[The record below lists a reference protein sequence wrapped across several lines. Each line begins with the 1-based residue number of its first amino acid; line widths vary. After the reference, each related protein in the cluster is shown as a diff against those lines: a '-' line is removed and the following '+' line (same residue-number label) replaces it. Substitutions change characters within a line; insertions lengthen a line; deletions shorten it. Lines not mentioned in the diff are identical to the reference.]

1 MLLKRTALL
10 GLWGLAGAGLLTG
23 CKSSAPPPATLPTVP
38 VATVGRATLANDLML
53 TAEFLP
59 YQDVDVMAKVAGYV
73 KTISVD
79 IGDHVQQGQVLAVL
93 EAPEIQSDVARAK
106 AGVAAAE
113 ANIVTAQAAVQRAEA
128 TAGIA
133 KLSYQRIQD
142 VATKDKGLVPRQE
155 LDVAQSRQ
163 MEAAAQ
169 LASAESSVQAAKEA
183 KAGADQEYLRAQ
195 TMMGYATI
203 RAPFA
208 GVVTKRYASTG
219 SMIQAGIASQTQAM
233 PVVKLAQN
241 NLLRLILP
249 VPVNDV
255 VEVKNGQAVDVN
267 VSSLGRMLQ
276 GTVTRSADS
285 VQDGDS
291 DDGYRSRRAESRWF
305 TGSGHVCGGSSASCR
320 SSERIER
327 AARCRGW
334 PGHERPAGLCCPRW
348 HRSSCDREDWP
359 SNTQSRGNSLG
370 TAGGRQSDCWP
381 SYRPVRR
388 RTSGRTG
395 CRLREWPK
403 YLVREAQCPD
413 FPFATH
419 ISSWCCVS
427 W

>member
-1 MLLKRTALL
+1 MHLNRTAFLS
-10 GLWGLAGAGLLTG
+10 LWSLAGAALLTG
-23 CKSSAPPPATLPTVP
+23 CKSSAPPAVTISIVP
-38 VATVGRATLANDLML
+38 VATVSKATFANDLTL

-106 AGVAAAE
+106 ADVAAAE
-113 ANIVTAQAAVQRAEA
+113 ANIMTAQAAVQRAEA
-128 TAGIA
+128 AEGIA
-133 KLSYQRIQD
+133 KLSYRRIQD

-163 MEAAAQ
+163 MEATAQ
-169 LASAESSVQAAKEA
+169 LASAQSSVHAAREA
-183 KAGADQEYLRAQ
+183 KAGADQEYVRAQ

-255 VEVKNGQAVDVN
+255 AGVKNGQAVDVN
-267 VSSLGRMLQ
+267 VSSLGRTLQ

-285 VQDGDS
+285 VQMATRTMDTEVDVPNGDGS
-291 DDGYRSRRAESRWF
+291 LVPGMYAEV
-305 TGSGHVCGGSSASCR
+305 HLHL
-320 SSERIER
+320 
-327 AARCRGW
+327 AAR
-334 PGHERPAGLCCPRW
+334 
-348 HRSSCDREDWP
+348 
-359 SNTQSRGNSLG
+359 SNVLSVPLDAVDGLG
-370 TAGGRQSDCWP
+370 TSVQQAYVVRDGIVHLVTVKTGLQTPNRLEILSGLQEGDKVIVGRHTGLSDGERVDAQAAGYENNS
-381 SYRPVRR
+381 
-388 RTSGRTG
+388 
-395 CRLREWPK
+395 
-403 YLVREAQCPD
+403 
-413 FPFATH
+413 H
-419 ISSWCCVS
+419 I
-427 W
+427 

>member
-10 GLWGLAGAGLLTG
+10 GLCGLAGAALLAG
-23 CKSSAPPPATLPTVP
+23 CKSSAPPPATIPTVP
-38 VATVGRATLANDLML
+38 VATVGKATLANDLTL

-113 ANIVTAQAAVQRAEA
+113 ANIVTAQAAVQRAQA
-128 TAGIA
+128 TAGMT
-133 KLSYQRIQD
+133 KLSFQRLQE
-142 VATKDKGLVPRQE
+142 VATKDKGLVPRQDI
-155 LDVAQSRQ
+155 DVAQSRQ
-163 MEAAAQ
+163 MEAEAQ
-169 LASAESSVQAAKEA
+169 LASAESSVQAARDA
-183 KAGADQEYLRAQ
+183 KAGADQELIRAQ
-195 TMMGYATI
+195 TMLGYATI

-255 VEVKNGQAVDVN
+255 AGVKNGQTVDVN
-267 VSSLGRMLQ
+267 ISSLGRTLQ

-285 VQDGDS
+285 VQMATRTMDTEVDVPNRDGSLVPGMYAEVHLHLAARPNVLSVPLDAVDGLGTSVQQAYVVRDGIVHLVADKTGLQTPNRLEILSGLQDGDKVIVGRHTGLS
-291 DDGYRSRRAESRWF
+291 DG
-305 TGSGHVCGGSSASCR
+305 
-320 SSERIER
+320 ERVD
-327 AARCRGW
+327 AQ
-334 PGHERPAGLCCPRW
+334 PAGY
-348 HRSSCDREDWP
+348 E
-359 SNTQSRGNSLG
+359 NNS
-370 TAGGRQSDCWP
+370 
-381 SYRPVRR
+381 
-388 RTSGRTG
+388 
-395 CRLREWPK
+395 
-403 YLVREAQCPD
+403 
-413 FPFATH
+413 H
-419 ISSWCCVS
+419 I
-427 W
+427 